1 MKEKQ
6 DKPQRVLATWNLELT
21 CHCPA
26 CGEFVDLL
34 DYSDFWDGKQNIQAG
49 EWGTPRTTG
58 MEVTCPECDAEFE
71 VDCQY

>member
-6 DKPQRVLATWNLELT
+6 TKHQSVLATWSLELT
-21 CHCPA
+21 CCCPS
-26 CGEFVDLL
+26 CGEHVDLL
-34 DYSDFWDGKQNIQAG
+34 HYADFWDGKQNIQAC
-49 EWGTPRTTG
+49 EHGTPSTTG